1 MQFPLFLL
9 IFICSMK
16 KPSVMPAKNRIQL
29 LGKKN
34 VQVRNCLRNSGKKCF
49 KWK

>member
-34 VQVRNCLRNSGKKCF
+34 VHSGKKCF